1 MSIDT
6 DEYKTT
12 MVPHIDI
19 LARLRREAKA
29 RNEEFHFYSEN
40 TEQEKIFNEALK
52 IHSKGNKDI
61 KRFWRN
67 LLIDE
72 IY

>member
-1 MSIDT
+1 MDYET
-6 DEYKTT
+6 YKTT
-12 MVPHIDI
+12 MITHIDL

-29 RNEEFHFYSEN
+29 RNEEFHFDSEI
-40 TEQEKIFNEALK
+40 TEQEKIFDEALK
-52 IHSKGNKDI
+52 IHSKGNKDL